1 MSEGKLEVVV
11 CFKCSEQLAS
21 ELKKIAEASGVT
33 VSEICRK
40 AVENFIR
47 NDKQNPFLK
56 WTILR
61 PKPLMRFLQLVEN
74 AQKHAFGW
82 DKNDK

>member
-56 WTILR
+56 WIILR
-61 PKPLMRFLQLVEN
+61 PKPLMAFLKLLERK
-74 AQKHAFGW
+74 QKYVFEG
-82 DKNDK
+82 D